1 MTIAEMTNAGSS
13 SYIAKTPPIGA
24 MRYFQT
30 NTITPPTIMP
40 LMAPHLLQRFQNRLN
55 RTTGPKVAPKPEH
68 AVGGQERCGVDDHVL
83 RLGLGA
89 GHCERAGLGHAVAD
103 DADDNGDAQGDND
116 PDGADA
122 AADLELVLVL
132 NGHEV
137 DKDMGHAEVA
147 ETPCQSGGN
156 HEGGVL
162 SRFGSKYVG
171 ARGEAQVAGD
181 LLCVCDNGI
190 PTAGDIGAV
199 NKNDDERSGH
209 NNALD
214 KARDGGRHETA
225 GRAVGN
231 DDSGGDYH
239 CRHVIKAEEA
249 VEELAAGGKARG
261 GVGHEEHDDDDRAD
275 GLNDLGVIAET
286 HGEEVRHG
294 NGMGLCGILSHSLGD
309 DEPVEICTQRQT
321 YCCPAG
327 FGNAAE
333 EGETGN
339 AHQQV
344 RAHIGSLGAHRGDD
358 RAELSAAEVEVLG
371 RGILRIHYAYRQ
383 HTQQVDNDGNKDA
396 DR

>member
-1 MTIAEMTNAGSS
+1 MSHTGGRGEQLRVSGGHGSGED
-13 SYIAKTPPIGA
+13 TGND
-24 MRYFQT
+24 
-30 NTITPPTIMP
+30 NTCDD
-40 LMAPHLLQRFQNRLN
+40 R
-55 RTTGPKVAPKPEH
+55 GEH

-89 GHCERAGLGHAVAD
+89 GHYERAGLGHAVAD
-103 DADDNGDAQGDND
+103 DADNDGDAQGDND

-122 AADLELVLVL
+122 AADLELILVL
-132 NGHEV
+132 SSHEV
-137 DKDMGHAEVA
+137 DKDMGHAKVA
-147 ETPCQSGGN
+147 EAPRQSRSDLEGGIASGGACVN
-156 HEGGVL
+156 I
-162 SRFGSKYVG
+162 G
-171 ARGEAQVAGD
+171 ACGETQVAGD
-181 LLCVCDNGI
+181 ILGVCDNGV
-190 PTAGDIGAV
+190 PAAGGVDAENEDDDKCGRH
-199 NKNDDERSGH
+199 ND
-209 NNALD
+209 ALD

-239 CRHVIKAEEA
+239 CRHVIKAEKA
-249 VEELAAGGKARG
+249 VEELAAGGKAGG
-261 GVGHEEHDDDDRAD
+261 GVGHKEHDDDDRAD

-309 DEPVEICTQRQT
+309 DEPVEICTQCQT
-321 YCCPAG
+321 YCRPAR

-333 EGETGN
+333 EGKTGN
-339 AHQQV
+339 AHQKV
-344 RAHIGSLGAHRGDD
+344 RTHIGSLGAHRGDD